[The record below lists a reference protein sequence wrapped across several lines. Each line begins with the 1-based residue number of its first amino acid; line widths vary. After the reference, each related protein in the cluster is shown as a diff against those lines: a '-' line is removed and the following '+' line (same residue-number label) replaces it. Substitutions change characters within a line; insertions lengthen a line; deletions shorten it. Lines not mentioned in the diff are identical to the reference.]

1 MRKNDTIKCGVC
13 GKETKVNGLATH
25 FKSKHN
31 LGINEY
37 IEKYG
42 EYRAKEKDYKRRQQK
57 SNIECKICNQPLAS
71 ERRLSYHLKK
81 EHGISKREYIIQYLL
96 GGQIPKCKC
105 GCGEF
110 VKIKERGKP
119 PYWSDYISGHN
130 TGETHVGMKRSYE
143 SRMRMRK
150 AAINRMKSE
159 KAVFYRKTS
168 QSELDLRNFIESIW
182 DGDVLYSDTNIL
194 SGLELD
200 IYIPELKLAIELNG
214 ERFHSDLYKTKKYHL
229 KKTKECNDLGIHLI
243 HIWNS
248 DWQNKQEIIKSQLKY
263 KLGKVETKIWARQ
276 CEIREVSHQV
286 AKQFLEENHLQSFS
300 VSKHRYGLYYKN
312 ELMQIITF
320 GKLRRATGRVHK
332 NNSYE
337 LIRSCN
343 KINTVVV
350 GGVSKLFSHFIKKH
364 NPEYILSFANRD
376 FSDGNMYEK
385 IGMQFYDYT
394 DVGYFYSN
402 GSRREHRYNFQKHKL
417 VEMGFDENKTEYEIM
432 SERGYYR
439 IWNTGNLIYE
449 WVSGN

>member
-1 MRKNDTIKCGVC
+1 M
-13 GKETKVNGLATH
+13 
-25 FKSKHN
+25 
-31 LGINEY
+31 
-37 IEKYG
+37 
-42 EYRAKEKDYKRRQQK
+42 
-57 SNIECKICNQPLAS
+57 
-71 ERRLSYHLKK
+71 
-81 EHGISKREYIIQYLL
+81 
-96 GGQIPKCKC
+96 
-105 GCGEF
+105 
-110 VKIKERGKP
+110 
-119 PYWSDYISGHN
+119 
-130 TGETHVGMKRSYE
+130 
-143 SRMRMRK
+143 
-150 AAINRMKSE
+150 
-159 KAVFYRKTS
+159 
-168 QSELDLRNFIESIW
+168 
-182 DGDVLYSDTNIL
+182 
-194 SGLELD
+194 
-200 IYIPELKLAIELNG
+200 
-214 ERFHSDLYKTKKYHL
+214 
-229 KKTKECNDLGIHLI
+229 
-243 HIWNS
+243 
-248 DWQNKQEIIKSQLKY
+248 
-263 KLGKVETKIWARQ
+263 
-276 CEIREVSHQV
+276 